1 MPEELC
7 QVSPKSHYGVLASH
21 SDPSPCVN
29 LLSSGY
35 EQKKLNCGQSVK
47 VLMSTLL
54 PRCHLSKYHTQQ
66 TVQKTSAQFN
76 RVLLLL
82 SELSIIQSPVLL
94 LDLGQVWVWP
104 EETWKIY
111 RQLPASEFL
120 TFDLQ
125 EIHSCPSDAMAHP
138 LWSSRVTW
146 QRRKIAQG
154 YHAIH
159 SLASTVAFWAYVP

>member
-1 MPEELC
+1 MSKEFQTVVKVWKFCC
-7 QVSPKSHYGVLASH
+7 QPCCQGVICLNIIPNKLSERL
-21 SDPSPCVN
+21 
-29 LLSSGY
+29 LLSW
-35 EQKKLNCGQSVK
+35 
-47 VLMSTLL
+47 
-54 PRCHLSKYHTQQ
+54 
-66 TVQKTSAQFN
+66 QFN
-76 RVLLLL
+76 WVLLLL

-154 YHAIH
+154 YHVIH
-159 SLASTVAFWAYVP
+159 SLASTVRILSICSLELWPRQWKSLEGWMCW

>member
-1 MPEELC
+1 MCIKFLA
-7 QVSPKSHYGVLASH
+7 PKSVRVKFLT
-21 SDPSPCVN
+21 N
-29 LLSSGY
+29 FM
-35 EQKKLNCGQSVK
+35 SV
-47 VLMSTLL
+47 STLL

-111 RQLPASEFL
+111 RQLPASEIF

-125 EIHSCPSDAMAHP
+125 EIRSCPSDAMAHP

-146 QRRKIAQG
+146 QRRKIVQG
-154 YHAIH
+154 YHVIH
-159 SLASTVAFWAYVP
+159 SLASTVRILSICSLGLWLRQWKSLEGWMCW